1 MSIALAQAGARV
13 VIAEVNQQR
22 TDEVLAEA
30 GEKSLLDQRK
40 HILTDVTIA
49 DSADDT
55 IAETVEH
62 FDDLFGLVS
71 CEGIGQYENGV
82 AVLPRMALS

>member
-1 MSIALAQAGARV
+1 M
-13 VIAEVNQQR
+13 
-22 TDEVLAEA
+22 LAEA

-71 CEGIGQYENGV
+71 CEGIG
-82 AVLPRMALS
+82 